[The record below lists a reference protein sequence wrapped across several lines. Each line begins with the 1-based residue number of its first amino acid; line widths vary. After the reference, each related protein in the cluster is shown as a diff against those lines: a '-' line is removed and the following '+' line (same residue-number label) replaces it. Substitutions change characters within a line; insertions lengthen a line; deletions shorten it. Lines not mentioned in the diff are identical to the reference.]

1 MPGEMR
7 DGVRCEDLQCVTY
20 PNNYFDIILTSET
33 LEPVPDPGKAWQEI
47 SLTLDDRGYEISIVP
62 VLPSQP
68 TAGRI

>member
-1 MPGEMR
+1 MCDIPEQLLR
-7 DGVRCEDLQCVTY
+7 
-20 PNNYFDIILTSET
+20 IILTSET

>member
-1 MPGEMR
+1 MCDIPEQLLR
-7 DGVRCEDLQCVTY
+7 
-20 PNNYFDIILTSET
+20 IILTSET
-33 LEPVPDPGKAWQEI
+33 LDPVPDPGKAWQEI